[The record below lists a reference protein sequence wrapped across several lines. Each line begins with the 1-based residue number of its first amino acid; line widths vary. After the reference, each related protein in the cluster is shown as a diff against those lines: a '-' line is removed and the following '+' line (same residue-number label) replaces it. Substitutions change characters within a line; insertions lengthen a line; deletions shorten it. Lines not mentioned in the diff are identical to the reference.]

1 MIAML
6 QQVLERAYE
15 HLLFTLTTYLPPL
28 LTAATILVIT
38 YLIAL
43 LARWVLVRIFKGIS
57 VDRFLYQS
65 GISSM
70 FDRSGRLR
78 ATHIVSNGVY
88 WIIIGIGAL
97 TALSAFNTELTSR
110 MVETAVFLFPKLVT
124 AGLIVLAGVWLAQ
137 YLGRGVLVWGCNE
150 GVPSVRT
157 IAALVR
163 AVVVFVAVVVAADH
177 LNFAR
182 SVFLAA
188 FVLLVGGAVLA
199 ASIAV
204 GFGARGAV
212 ARHLE
217 GKRES
222 QPPEAEHERSLWNHL

>member
-6 QQVLERAYE
+6 QQVLERAFE
-15 HLLFTLTTYLPPL
+15 HLSYTLTTYFPPM
-28 LTAATILVIT
+28 LTAAAILIIT

-43 LARWVLVRIFKGIS
+43 LARWVLVRIFKGIA

-65 GISSM
+65 GISNM

-88 WIIIGIGAL
+88 WIIIGAGIL

-110 MVETAVFLFPKLVT
+110 MVETAVFLFPKLV
-124 AGLIVLAGVWLAQ
+124 AAAAIVLAGIWLAQ

-150 GVPSVRT
+150 GIAASRT
-157 IAALVR
+157 IAGLVR

-188 FVLLVGGAVLA
+188 FVILAGGAVLA
-199 ASIAV
+199 AGIAV
-204 GFGARGAV
+204 GLGARDAV
-212 ARHLE
+212 ARHLA
-217 GKRES
+217 GGREKQRE
-222 QPPEAEHERSLWNHL
+222 QPERSLWNHL